1 MEAEKKTCSICRL
14 PKLTSDYRR
23 NGSRLRSSC
32 RTCCNL
38 VEAAQRKKRMS
49 DPEYRKSK
57 NDIAAE
63 WRAKNPGKL
72 AEYKE
77 RYRLKPDPQSKP
89 VSKRDRKQ
97 YRAANKQRLAEQ
109 QKESRKRNKAVVL
122 QKAKAYRDSLPEP
135 VVIAHIRQY
144 SPSLNKSNIPKS
156 LIEAKRAHMLLRRLI
171 KGSQDEER

>member
-1 MEAEKKTCSICRL
+1 M
-14 PKLTSDYRR
+14 
-23 NGSRLRSSC
+23 
-32 RTCCNL
+32 
-38 VEAAQRKKRMS
+38 VEAAQRKQRMS

-77 RYRLKPDPQSKP
+77 RYRLKPDSPSKP
-89 VSKRDRKQ
+89 APKRDRKQ
-97 YRAANKQRLAEQ
+97 YRATNKERLAEQ
-109 QKESRKRNKAVVL
+109 QRESRKRNRALVQ
-122 QKAKAYRDSLPEP
+122 QKAKNYRDSLPDP

-144 SPSLNKSNIPKS
+144 SPSLNKSNIPKI

>member
-1 MEAEKKTCSICRL
+1 MEAETKICSICRL
-14 PKLTSDYRR
+14 PKLISDYRK

-32 RTCCNL
+32 RGCCNL
-38 VEAAQRKKRMS
+38 VEAAQRKNRMS
-49 DPEYRKSK
+49 NTEYRKSK
-57 NDIAAE
+57 NDIAAV

-77 RYRLKPDPQSKP
+77 RHRLKPDAQSKP
-89 VSKRDRKQ
+89 VLKRDRKQ
-97 YRAANKQRLAEQ
+97 YRAANKERLAEQ
-109 QKESRKRNKAVVL
+109 QRESRERNKALVL
-122 QKAKAYRDSLPEP
+122 QKAKGYRDSLPDP

-171 KGSQDEER
+171 KGSSDEEC